1 MRLAGSWIGL
11 AVALLAPWVAADLP
25 IPKRPPPSSFDYIQY
40 GVAVTAENVV
50 SAGDVCPAG
59 ATTPCI
65 LGSGGGL
72 TVRAGYRA
80 RGPWYVG
87 GAYEAS
93 RHDSSNLL
101 RLAILQ
107 QIRAESRYYFDYGT
121 ITTPYLGAGVGAVLY
136 GTEWG
141 TDTGGVSAF
150 LGLGAELQLS
160 RATVVGAALGYRPM
174 LFRGWTDSA
183 GQRRA
188 DRFLGFG
195 LAHSVVLE
203 FVLEVRQPLPRW

>member
-1 MRLAGSWIGL
+1 MRRVGSWIGL
-11 AVALLAPWVAADLP
+11 AIALPAPWAAAESP
-25 IPKRPPPSSFDYIQY
+25 ERAPPSSFDYIQY
-40 GVAVTAENVV
+40 GVAVTAENIV

-80 RGPWYVG
+80 RGPWYIG

-107 QIRAESRYYFDYGT
+107 QIRAESRYYLDYGA
-121 ITTPYLGAGVGAVLY
+121 ITTPYLAAGLGAALY

-141 TDTGGVSAF
+141 TDTGGVTAF
-150 LGLGAELQLS
+150 LGVGAELQLS
-160 RATVVGAALGYRPM
+160 RATVVGGALGYRPI
-174 LFRGWTDSA
+174 LFRGWTDTA